1 MYENEKHIKIKSKE
15 RKKEEEKKN
24 IKNPKINSSVV
35 VVCSGENRGNPKDFQ
50 AYPPSVT

>member
-15 RKKEEEKKN
+15 RKRKGKKRKKN
-24 IKNPKINSSVV
+24 LKINSSLV
-35 VVCSGENRGNPKDFQ
+35 VVCSGENRGNPEDLQ

>member
-15 RKKEEEKKN
+15 KKRKEKKK
-24 IKNPKINSSVV
+24 KNLKINSSLD